1 MSPDCFTTSRLLV
14 RDWRPVIE
22 KSASRKVLEA
32 ELSSILSRPV
42 LQHLPPS
49 MHLDDAPGRMSS
61 WIDARAKE
69 CDVLLVQRKDSAAV
83 IGLVILASES
93 ASAAVPDLRIGYLFA
108 ESAWGQGFASE
119 LLEGLVAW
127 TGRAGPV
134 RLVGGVGKDNPA
146 SARVLEKA
154 GFRIEASLSTH
165 ETDVFVR
172 EVG

>member
-1 MSPDCFTTSRLLV
+1 
-14 RDWRPVIE
+14 
-22 KSASRKVLEA
+22 
-32 ELSSILSRPV
+32 
-42 LQHLPPS
+42 
-49 MHLDDAPGRMSS
+49 MSS
-61 WIDARAKE
+61 WIDARAE
-69 CDVLLVQRKDSAAV
+69 ESDVLLVQRKDSAAL
-83 IGLVILASES
+83 IGLVILAGDS
-93 ASAAVPDLRIGYLFA
+93 ALAAVLDLHIGYLFA

-127 TGRAGPV
+127 TGRARPV

-154 GFRIEASLSTH
+154 GFRIEASLSTP